1 MEDNLVIKEITVEN
15 LIEPIGIDSYKPR
28 FAWKL
33 ESFESNVFQKAYQI
47 QIFDEN
53 KLVIDTG
60 KVESNSSIEN
70 IVKGFI
76 PKPLVRYII
85 KLNVWDNYDHKAYY
99 ETYFETGRLNIP
111 FEASWI
117 EPEQEPTP

>member
-1 MEDNLVIKEITVEN
+1 M
-15 LIEPIGIDSYKPR
+15 
-28 FAWKL
+28 
-33 ESFESNVFQKAYQI
+33 
-47 QIFDEN
+47 
-53 KLVIDTG
+53 IDTG

-76 PKPLVRYII
+76 PKPMVRYII

-111 FEASWI
+111 FEASWN

>member
-53 KLVIDTG
+53 EKMACIFSIADYFLSEIECET
-60 KVESNSSIEN
+60 SNGYFTVS
-70 IVKGFI
+70 FI
-76 PKPLVRYII
+76 NL
-85 KLNVWDNYDHKAYY
+85 
-99 ETYFETGRLNIP
+99 E
-111 FEASWI
+111 
-117 EPEQEPTP
+117 

>member
-47 QIFDEN
+47 
-53 KLVIDTG
+53 
-60 KVESNSSIEN
+60 
-70 IVKGFI
+70 
-76 PKPLVRYII
+76 
-85 KLNVWDNYDHKAYY
+85 
-99 ETYFETGRLNIP
+99 
-111 FEASWI
+111 
-117 EPEQEPTP
+117 